1 MKPRLFFI
9 RRNSLPG
16 LGLGLLGVLRVCTCT
31 CTCTRSTDDP
41 IKGVSPRRSERKAD
55 GRIDPYY
62 IGGD

>member
-1 MKPRLFFI
+1 MKPRLLLHQTKLSP
-9 RRNSLPG
+9 RPRLGSPTSLYMYI
-16 LGLGLLGVLRVCTCT
+16 